1 MNKFRKLKYKG
12 QNAAEKF
19 QTTDIKKKKK
29 EVKAVE
35 SGGKDTGTDVQRQIY
50 SNTEA
55 AGDR

>member
-35 SGGKDTGTDVQRQIY
+35 SGGKDTGTDV
-50 SNTEA
+50 
-55 AGDR
+55 